1 MAFDKLLFDPVN
13 VNVSNVNFEGL
24 GLCGCG
30 GRLNLYNCQD
40 KNYMDTFYVE
50 CENKHC
56 GLSVGRRYDPINNV
70 RRGEFTDAKSA
81 VDAAN
86 LAVGYRKERDI

>member
-1 MAFDKLLFDPVN
+1 MTFDKLLFDPESVN
-13 VNVSNVNFEGL
+13 VFHIGCEAL
-24 GLCGCG
+24 GMCGCG
-30 GRLNLYNCQD
+30 SVLKLYRCQD

-50 CENKHC
+50 CENKLC

-86 LAVGYRKERDI
+86 LAVGYRK

>member
-1 MAFDKLLFDPVN
+1 MIFDKIVFDPSSVN
-13 VNVSNVNFEGL
+13 VVRVYFEGL
-24 GLCGCG
+24 GVCGCG
-30 GRLNLYNCQD
+30 EELGLYKCQD
-40 KNYMDTFYVE
+40 KEYMDTFYIE

-86 LAVGYRKERDI
+86 LAVRHGWCIYE